1 MEMKTKTSK
10 VTFLLRPKNL
20 QKALFIFPTFHIN
33 VHQRRMQDFTGY
45 Q

>member
-10 VTFLLRPKNL
+10 VTFLLRSKNL
-20 QKALFIFPTFHIN
+20 QKALSIFPTFHIN